1 MIHETF
7 DKFENRTK
15 VYKYCRLNIINNL
28 DSEVYTFFHVQVES
42 GIDVT
47 EVQSLKDLSAG
58 EHVTSFTVED
68 LYLFMGRELDALDE
82 IPAGNVLGN
91 FLHSLTIKE
100 ILTVLLFNGSCS
112 FSFHLPFSRY
122 WRT

>member
-1 MIHETF
+1 MIHETC
-7 DKFENRTK
+7 DQFESGTK
-15 VYKYCRLNIINNL
+15 RCKYCRLNIIHNL
-28 DSEVYTFFHVQVES
+28 DSEVNTFFHVQVAS

-91 FLHSLTIKE
+91 FLHSLTIK
-100 ILTVLLFNGSCS
+100 
-112 FSFHLPFSRY
+112 
-122 WRT
+122 